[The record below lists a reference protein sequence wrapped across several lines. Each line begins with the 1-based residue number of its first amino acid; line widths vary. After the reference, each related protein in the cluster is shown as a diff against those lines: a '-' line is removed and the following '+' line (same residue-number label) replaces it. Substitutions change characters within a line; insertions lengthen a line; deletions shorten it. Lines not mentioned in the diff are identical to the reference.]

1 MSNQALMKRAARV
14 IPRDDSFDSTLA
26 LLRDPYRYI
35 GQLCNRYGSDVVQ
48 ARFLLQPTILMRGRD
63 AAELFY
69 DAERFTRIRAAPEP
83 LKKTLFGVGGI
94 QGTEGAEHQN
104 RKEMFLALATGQR
117 AFELNQC
124 FADWWS
130 VYARRWQARPKVR
143 LYEQLQELLC
153 RTVCYWAGV
162 PLPEGDVSRR
172 TRQLAVLF
180 DQSSLLSLKHL
191 RSRWARKQANQWA
204 RRLIREF
211 RAGGINVPETSPAYI
226 IANHRGADGK
236 LMSEHV
242 AAVELINLLR
252 PTVAVSVY
260 IVFAALALH
269 DYPQCRHQVIS
280 GNRDMLD
287 AFEMEL
293 LTAVRQ
299 AIGNLE
305 VQAPS
310 IPPQSISSPSV
321 PAHSPAPAEVNL
333 RPLRILLAEDTAA
346 NQKLVTA
353 ILKKRG
359 HSVGVVHNGREAL
372 DMLKHHEFDL
382 VLMDVQMPIMDG
394 LQATAAIRTLAKP
407 SHSQIPIIAMT
418 AHTMPGDKER
428 CLAAGMDAYLSKPIN
443 SKELLDMLEFA
454 MRIGENRAR
463 SGVPAPGPALSQV

>member
-26 LLRDPYRYI
+26 LLRDPYRFI
-35 GQLCNRYGSDVVQ
+35 GRLCTRYGSDVVQ
-48 ARFLLQPTILMRGRD
+48 ARLLLQPTILMRGRD

-104 RKEMFLALATGQR
+104 RKDMFLALATGRR

-130 VYARRWQARPKVR
+130 VYARRWQSRPKVR

-226 IANHRGADGK
+226 IANHRGADAQ
-236 LMSEHV
+236 LMSEHA

-280 GNRDMLD
+280 GNSDMLD
-287 AFEMEL
+287 AFVQEVRRFYPFFPAVAARVRRDFEWHGFHFPRGRRAMLDLYGTNHDERVWDAPKDFLPERFLNRTPDLFAFVPQGGGDRRTTHRCPGEDIVTL
-293 LTAVRQ
+293 LMMTSVRMLTQ
-299 AIGNLE
+299 RMDYRVPDQDLQIDFQRLPAL
-305 VQAPS
+305 
-310 IPPQSISSPSV
+310 PQSHFIISDV
-321 PAHSPAPAEVNL
+321 RWRGAE
-333 RPLRILLAEDTAA
+333 
-346 NQKLVTA
+346 NQ
-353 ILKKRG
+353 
-359 HSVGVVHNGREAL
+359 
-372 DMLKHHEFDL
+372 
-382 VLMDVQMPIMDG
+382 
-394 LQATAAIRTLAKP
+394 
-407 SHSQIPIIAMT
+407 
-418 AHTMPGDKER
+418 
-428 CLAAGMDAYLSKPIN
+428 
-443 SKELLDMLEFA
+443 
-454 MRIGENRAR
+454 
-463 SGVPAPGPALSQV
+463 

>member
-26 LLRDPYRYI
+26 LLRDPYRFI
-35 GQLCNRYGSDVVQ
+35 GRLCTRCGSDVVQ
-48 ARFLLQPTILMRGRD
+48 ARLLLQPTILMRGRD

-104 RKEMFLALATGQR
+104 RKDMFLALATGQR

-130 VYARRWQARPKVR
+130 VYARRWQSRPKVR

-226 IANHRGADGK
+226 IANHCGADGQ
-236 LMSEHV
+236 LLSEHA

-287 AFEMEL
+287 AFVQEVRRFYPFFPAVAARVRRDFEWHGFHFPRGRRAMLDLYGTNHDERVWDAPKDFLPERFLNRTPDLFAFVPQGGGDRRTTHRCPGEDIVTL
-293 LTAVRQ
+293 LMMTSVRMLTQ
-299 AIGNLE
+299 RMDYRVPDQDLQIDFQRLPAL
-305 VQAPS
+305 
-310 IPPQSISSPSV
+310 PQSHFIISDV
-321 PAHSPAPAEVNL
+321 RWRGAE
-333 RPLRILLAEDTAA
+333 
-346 NQKLVTA
+346 NQ
-353 ILKKRG
+353 
-359 HSVGVVHNGREAL
+359 
-372 DMLKHHEFDL
+372 
-382 VLMDVQMPIMDG
+382 
-394 LQATAAIRTLAKP
+394 
-407 SHSQIPIIAMT
+407 
-418 AHTMPGDKER
+418 
-428 CLAAGMDAYLSKPIN
+428 
-443 SKELLDMLEFA
+443 
-454 MRIGENRAR
+454 
-463 SGVPAPGPALSQV
+463 